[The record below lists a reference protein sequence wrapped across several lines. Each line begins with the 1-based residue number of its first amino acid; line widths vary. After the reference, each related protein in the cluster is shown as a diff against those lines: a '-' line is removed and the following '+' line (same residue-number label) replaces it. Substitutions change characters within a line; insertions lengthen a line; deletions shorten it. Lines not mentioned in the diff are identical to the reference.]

1 MDTPQNQISILIADD
16 HPLLRKGLRMT
27 IEADPGLKVVAEAD
41 DGLAALA
48 EIERLRPQVAVV
60 DVNMPRMG
68 GFDLLRALS
77 QQGPKAPPVAVVF
90 LTMYSDEELFNE
102 ALDLGARGYVL
113 KESAVNDIVSAI
125 KTVAAGRHY
134 LSAGISSYLVSRNT
148 RATAFA
154 QQRPSLNDL
163 TPAERR
169 ILRLIAANKSSKQ
182 IADELGISHR
192 TVENHRTN
200 ICQKLEIHGINA
212 LLKFAL
218 EHKSE
223 LL

>member
-1 MDTPQNQISILIADD
+1 MNATQTSILIADD
-16 HPLLRKGLRMT
+16 HPLLRKGLRLT
-27 IEADPGLKVVAEAD
+27 IEADKSLKVVAEAD
-41 DGLAALA
+41 DGEAALERIA
-48 EIERLRPQVAVV
+48 ELCPQVAVV
-60 DVNMPRMG
+60 DINMPKMG
-68 GFDLLRALS
+68 GFDLLRALN
-77 QQGPKAPPVAVVF
+77 QRGLPVAVIF

-113 KESAVNDIVSAI
+113 KESAVTDIVNAI
-125 KTVAAGRHY
+125 KAVAAGKHY
-134 LSAGISSYLVSRNT
+134 ISAAISSYLISRNT
-148 RATAFA
+148 RADVFA
-154 QQRPSLNDL
+154 RQRPSLNDL
-163 TPAERR
+163 TPTERR

-182 IADELGISHR
+182 IADELCISHR

-200 ICQKLEIHGINA
+200 ICQKLDIHGINA